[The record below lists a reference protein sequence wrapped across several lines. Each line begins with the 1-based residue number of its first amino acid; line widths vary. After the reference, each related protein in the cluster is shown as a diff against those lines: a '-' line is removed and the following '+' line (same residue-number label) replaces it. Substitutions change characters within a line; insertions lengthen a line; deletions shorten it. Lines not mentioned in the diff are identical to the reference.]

1 MCFESKQICFG
12 IMSGRGDI
20 TEGDDGHRC
29 FGRKHVSPGF
39 LCPFLTISFTLGLVS
54 PRTLRDGPGTESDTL
69 SGDTEHEPPEQALK
83 AVTGRR
89 PPNRREPGTEPPSLM
104 ERSKTKA
111 KSYIPIIHVV
121 NVAVVRCLFGRFQTS
136 CIPHVHLMLKPGG
149 SCFLRRGLMRY
160 RPQRLT
166 EAIAFWF

>member
-12 IMSGRGDI
+12 IMSGRGEI

-29 FGRKHVSPGF
+29 FGRKHVSPEF
-39 LCPFLTISFTLGLVS
+39 LCPFLTISLTLGLVS
-54 PRTLRDGPGTESDTL
+54 PRTLRDGQGTEWDTL
-69 SGDTEHEPPEQALK
+69 SGDTFQKPEDEPPDQALK
-83 AVTGRR
+83 AVTGQR

-111 KSYIPIIHVV
+111 KSYVPTIHMV

-136 CIPHVHLMLKPGG
+136 CIPHVHVMLKHGG
-149 SCFLRRGLMRY
+149 SGCSET
-160 RPQRLT
+160 RPD
-166 EAIAFWF
+166 EVSAIGAY